1 MSATTSHITFQG
13 DPLELAG
20 EPPHAGQQAPDFRMH
35 RLAPDDGL
43 VPVTLADLPRKPRLI
58 SVVPSLD
65 TPVCSEQTKA
75 FNQALAGFGERVAA
89 YTISLDLPFA
99 QNRYCGT
106 EGVNAMK
113 TLSDYQERSFGQ
125 NWGMLINDLKL
136 LARGVFVVDADDRII
151 HAELVPE
158 ITDYPDYDAAL
169 AALRDAVDGHGT
181 GSTSGSDST
190 SSAAASPATSR

>member
-1 MSATTSHITFQG
+1 MSATTSHVTLRG

-20 EPPHAGQQAPDFRMH
+20 EPPHAGQRAPDFRMH
-35 RLAPDDGL
+35 RFAPDEGL

-75 FNQALAGFGERVAA
+75 FNQALAQFGERVAA
-89 YTISLDLPFA
+89 YTVSLDLPFA

-106 EGVNAMK
+106 EGVDAMQ

-136 LARGVFVVDADDRII
+136 LARGVFVVDPDDTVRYVQV
-151 HAELVPE
+151 VPE
-158 ITDYPDYDAAL
+158 ISDYPDYGAAL
-169 AALRDAVDGHGT
+169 AALRDAVD
-181 GSTSGSDST
+181 SRR
-190 SSAAASPATSR
+190 AARAA